1 MKVSKS
7 ERLTFA
13 SLALALANDYSS
25 IYVIDPVDDSYVEY
39 TADGDDKK
47 LIPVSSGSNFFE
59 DVPKNCRELVW
70 KDDQE
75 YFLAAF
81 RKETFLQA
89 LQDGRSFS
97 LTYRLKINGS
107 PRYFFLKTIRA
118 NDKSVVIGI
127 QDIHEQKQKELLE
140 EAASRKYSE
149 IAGSLAGLFEVIYYI
164 DVKTGQYTEYGA
176 SENFAKLGLEREG
189 SNFFR
194 KVKTDM
200 RRLLHPD
207 DCRRMMDE
215 LRKDSLLKKLREQQ
229 MVTMNYRHFIDG
241 EVVYMQLLA
250 FRPQNDD
257 GRIVIGVLNVDA
269 QTRRDSAGRTYSHIA
284 EALAGRYEV
293 IYYVDVDSN
302 EYIQYS
308 ASEQYSKLG
317 TTKKGDDFFAD
328 TERDIKK
335 YVYFDDM
342 PRLLAEMQKPRLM
355 NNLAQSGFVSINY
368 RQLLGGR
375 QQYMNMTV
383 VHPKN
388 DEHHIILG
396 VLNTDLQVRRE
407 LSMKEMTRTFND
419 IAMALAQRYEVIY
432 HVNIITN
439 EYTEY
444 SASEKYTK
452 LKVGVKGKD
461 FFRETRENMQ
471 HDIYPEDLP
480 MMLDSMKKSNLL
492 KSLSEYGKTFLT
504 YRLMLDGSPQYVS
517 LYAVRPK
524 EDSEHIIIA
533 VANVDAA
540 KRMELAYKNALDM
553 ANTDALTGV
562 LNKRAYVQAEMEM
575 DQLID
580 RDENPDFAIV
590 ICDVNGLKQ
599 VNDTRGHHAGDEHI
613 RSACA
618 VICETFRNSRV
629 FRIGGDEFAVI
640 LEGTDYENRV
650 SLMVNFRKTLEERKG
665 SGFVLL
671 ASGISDFERG
681 RDMRTQDVFERA
693 DNLMY
698 DNKQICKEEN
708 NRLIYKQL
716 ISAISSAGDQ
726 NDFAQGGMRK

>member
-207 DCRRMMDE
+207 DCQRMMDE
-215 LRKDSLLKKLREQQ
+215 LRKSALLKKLKEQQ

-317 TTKKGDDFFAD
+317 TTQKGDDFFAD

-452 LKVGVKGKD
+452 LKVGMKGKD

-562 LNKRAYVQAEMEM
+562 LNKRAYVQAEIEM

-726 NDFAQGGMRK
+726 NDFA

>member
-70 KDDQE
+70 KEDQE

-176 SENFAKLGLEREG
+176 SENFAKLGLESEG

-194 KVKTDM
+194 KVKTEM

-207 DCRRMMDE
+207 DYERMMGE
-215 LRKDSLLKKLREQQ
+215 LKKSALMKKLKEQQ
-229 MVTMNYRHFIDG
+229 MFTLNYRHLIDG
-241 EVVYMQLLA
+241 EIVYMQIIA

-383 VHPKN
+383 VYPKN
-388 DEHHIILG
+388 DEHHIIIG

-452 LKVGVKGKD
+452 LKVGIKGKD
-461 FFRETRENMQ
+461 FFKDSRTNMQ

-492 KSLSEYGKTFLT
+492 KSLSEYGKTFLS
-504 YRLMLDGSPQYVS
+504 YRLILDGSPQYVS

-726 NDFAQGGMRK
+726 NDFA

>member
-118 NDKSVVIGI
+118 NDKSVVIGV

-176 SENFAKLGLEREG
+176 SENFAKLGLESEG

-562 LNKRAYVQAEMEM
+562 LNKRAYVQAEIEM

-726 NDFAQGGMRK
+726 NDFA

>member
-1 MKVSKS
+1 M
-7 ERLTFA
+7 TFA

-70 KDDQE
+70 EEDQE

-176 SENFAKLGLEREG
+176 SENFAKLGLESEG

-194 KVKTDM
+194 KVKTEM

-207 DCRRMMDE
+207 DYERMMGE
-215 LRKDSLLKKLREQQ
+215 LKKSALMKKLKEQQ
-229 MVTMNYRHFIDG
+229 MFTLNYRHLIDG
-241 EVVYMQLLA
+241 EIVYMQIIA

-383 VHPKN
+383 VYPKN
-388 DEHHIILG
+388 DEHHIIIG

-452 LKVGVKGKD
+452 LKVGIKGKD
-461 FFRETRENMQ
+461 FFKDSRTNMQ

-492 KSLSEYGKTFLT
+492 KSLSEYGKTFLS
-504 YRLMLDGSPQYVS
+504 YRLILDGSPQYVS

-671 ASGISDFERG
+671 ASGISEFERG

-726 NDFAQGGMRK
+726 NDFA

>member
-70 KDDQE
+70 KEDQE

-176 SENFAKLGLEREG
+176 SENFAKLGLESEG

-194 KVKTDM
+194 KVKTEM

-207 DCRRMMDE
+207 DYERMMGE
-215 LRKDSLLKKLREQQ
+215 LKKSALMKKLKEQQ
-229 MVTMNYRHFIDG
+229 MFTLNYRHLIDG
-241 EVVYMQLLA
+241 EIVYMQIIA

-383 VHPKN
+383 VYPKN
-388 DEHHIILG
+388 DEHHIIIG

-452 LKVGVKGKD
+452 LKVGIKGKD
-461 FFRETRENMQ
+461 FFKDSRTNMQ

-492 KSLSEYGKTFLT
+492 KSLSEYGKTFLS
-504 YRLMLDGSPQYVS
+504 YRLILDGSPQYVS

-650 SLMVNFRKTLEERKG
+650 SLMVNFRKTLEERRG

-726 NDFAQGGMRK
+726 NDFA

>member
-70 KDDQE
+70 KEDQE

-118 NDKSVVIGI
+118 NDKSVVIGV

-176 SENFAKLGLEREG
+176 SENFAKLGLESEG

-194 KVKTDM
+194 KVKTEM

-207 DCRRMMDE
+207 DYERMMGE
-215 LRKDSLLKKLREQQ
+215 LKKSALMKKLKEQQ
-229 MVTMNYRHFIDG
+229 MFTLNYRHLIDG
-241 EVVYMQLLA
+241 EIVYMQIIA

-383 VHPKN
+383 VYPKN
-388 DEHHIILG
+388 DEHHIIIG

-452 LKVGVKGKD
+452 LKVGIKGKD
-461 FFRETRENMQ
+461 FFKDSRTNMQ

-492 KSLSEYGKTFLT
+492 KSLSEYGKTFLS
-504 YRLMLDGSPQYVS
+504 YRLILDGSPQYVS

-650 SLMVNFRKTLEERKG
+650 SLMVNFRKTLEERRG

-726 NDFAQGGMRK
+726 NDFA

>member
-70 KDDQE
+70 KEDQE

-118 NDKSVVIGI
+118 NDKSVVIGV

-176 SENFAKLGLEREG
+176 SENFAKLGLESEG

-194 KVKTDM
+194 KVKTEM

-207 DCRRMMDE
+207 DYERMMGE
-215 LRKDSLLKKLREQQ
+215 LKKSALMKKLKEQQ
-229 MVTMNYRHFIDG
+229 MFTLNYRHLIDG
-241 EVVYMQLLA
+241 EIVYMQIIA

-383 VHPKN
+383 VYPKN
-388 DEHHIILG
+388 DEHHIIIG

-452 LKVGVKGKD
+452 LKVGIKGKD
-461 FFRETRENMQ
+461 FFKDSRTNMQ

-492 KSLSEYGKTFLT
+492 KSLSEYGKTFLS
-504 YRLMLDGSPQYVS
+504 YRLILDGSPQYVS

-726 NDFAQGGMRK
+726 NDFA